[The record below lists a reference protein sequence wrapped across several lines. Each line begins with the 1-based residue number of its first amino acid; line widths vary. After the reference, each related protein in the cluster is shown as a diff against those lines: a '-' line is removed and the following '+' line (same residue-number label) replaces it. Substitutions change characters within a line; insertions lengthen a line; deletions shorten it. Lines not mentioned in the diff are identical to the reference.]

1 MTIRTNTKTIV
12 FRNAFALEGF
22 DEILPAGAY
31 VMETDEERVDGVSF
45 TAYRRVST
53 RLHLHA
59 ESDRPGIARTL
70 IVDSGELDAARQR
83 DQAPGEV
90 PVGG

>member
-1 MTIRTNTKTIV
+1 MTIRTKTKTIV
-12 FRNAFALEGF
+12 FRNAFVLEGF

-31 VMETDEERVDGVSF
+31 VMETDEELVDGVSF
-45 TAYRRVST
+45 AAYRRVST

-70 IVDSGELDAARQR
+70 IVESGELDAARQR
-83 DQAPGEV
+83 DRAPEEV